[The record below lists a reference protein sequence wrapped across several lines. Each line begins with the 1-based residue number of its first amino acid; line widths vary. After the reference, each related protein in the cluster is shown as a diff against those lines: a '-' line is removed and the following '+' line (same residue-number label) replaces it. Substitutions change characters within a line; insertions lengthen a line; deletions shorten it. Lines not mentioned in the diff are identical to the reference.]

1 MHISN
6 TRLRARL
13 LGTSVLGILVVGVV
27 LIDSG
32 PACAQ
37 KKGKKG
43 LPQVAYKDKPVA
55 AHAPKSSVLTE
66 EAWQR
71 ASLKPLEPGELD
83 QLVNKE
89 LAESKIAVARLTT
102 DEQFIRRVSLD
113 LNGQLPTPADVKDF
127 VASPASEKRSLLIDK
142 LLASDEF
149 AQHWARF
156 WREVIASRVNDR
168 RGMGLARPF
177 ENWMTDQLKKNVG
190 WDKIVRSMLTAEGSC
205 AYDSEKDGAIFFL
218 ASHFGPDSVNEQA
231 AETARVFLGIQIQC
245 AQCHDHPQ
253 DQWKRV
259 QFHELAAYFARTSQR
274 PMRNQAKPGVQGM
287 ELFSAPRGEHE
298 MPSSEDPKK
307 TFLTHPRFLDGSSP
321 GANLPDLARRQA
333 LANTITSK
341 KNYWFAGAYVNRIWS
356 ELMGQSFFQPV
367 DDLGP
372 GKEAVFASV
381 LTRLTGAFRGTNF
394 DIKDLFR
401 AVMNSE
407 TYQRQIRPGESADEH
422 LHFAAAYPT
431 RLRADAL
438 WGSLTTVLGAMGGAP
453 VNRPR
458 GPGALYGSGL
468 EGIVNEEFKFDPS
481 LKPDEVEGSITQ
493 ALLLMNNPAI
503 NQKITARGT
512 NVLSRILA
520 SYPTDA
526 EAIRMVYLKTL
537 TRKPTD
543 GELEKFQSY
552 LSGAANRNE
561 AYEDLLWAIL
571 NSTEFQTKR

>member
-1 MHISN
+1 
-6 TRLRARL
+6 
-13 LGTSVLGILVVGVV
+13 
-27 LIDSG
+27 
-32 PACAQ
+32 
-37 KKGKKG
+37 
-43 LPQVAYKDKPVA
+43 
-55 AHAPKSSVLTE
+55 
-66 EAWQR
+66 
-71 ASLKPLEPGELD
+71 
-83 QLVNKE
+83 
-89 LAESKIAVARLTT
+89 
-102 DEQFIRRVSLD
+102 
-113 LNGQLPTPADVKDF
+113 
-127 VASPASEKRSLLIDK
+127 
-142 LLASDEF
+142 
-149 AQHWARF
+149 
-156 WREVIASRVNDR
+156 
-168 RGMGLARPF
+168 
-177 ENWMTDQLKKNVG
+177 
-190 WDKIVRSMLTAEGSC
+190 
-205 AYDSEKDGAIFFL
+205 
-218 ASHFGPDSVNEQA
+218 
-231 AETARVFLGIQIQC
+231 
-245 AQCHDHPQ
+245 
-253 DQWKRV
+253 
-259 QFHELAAYFARTSQR
+259 
-274 PMRNQAKPGVQGM
+274 MRNQAMPGVQGM

-298 MPSSEDPKK
+298 MPSSDDPKK

-401 AVMNSE
+401 TLMNSE
-407 TYQRQIRPGESADEH
+407 TYQRQIRHGESADEH

-438 WGSLTTVLGAMGGAP
+438 WGSLTTVLGSMAGGP
-453 VNRPR
+453 VPRLR
-458 GPGALYGSGL
+458 GPAALYGSGL

-481 LKPDEVEGSITQ
+481 LKPDEVEGSISQ

-512 NVLSRILA
+512 NVLNRILT
-520 SYPTDA
+520 SNPTDA

-537 TRKPTD
+537 SRKPTD
-543 GELEKFQSY
+543 GELEKFQRY
-552 LSGAANRNE
+552 LAGANNRNE